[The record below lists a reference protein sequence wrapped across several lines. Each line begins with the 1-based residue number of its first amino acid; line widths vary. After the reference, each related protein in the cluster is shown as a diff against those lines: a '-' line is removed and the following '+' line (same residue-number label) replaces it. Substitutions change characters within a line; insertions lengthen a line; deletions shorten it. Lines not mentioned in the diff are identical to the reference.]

1 MVLLLTNEDMERLH
15 GLDVSAVVSKIE
27 DAYRDLGQGFAT
39 NLPRQRLTTP
49 LRESGATYWFNNIM
63 GAVPTIDTL
72 ALRIDSTSFRLVNV
86 DGMTRKVRA
95 GDFVGLVFLFDT
107 SSGDLTGILHDH
119 FLSTRRVAATGA
131 VGVKHLA
138 RPDARVVGLFGTGQ
152 QATAQV
158 LALAATRELDL
169 VKVYSPNPEHRR
181 DFAARMS
188 DEAGVEIRVVD
199 EPQSVVEGSDIIIT
213 ATNSRSPVFD
223 GSWLRPGMHVET
235 IVGTDQSAAGSE
247 IDHEAVRRSD
257 LIVTNLKEQIEV
269 DRQPKLLWAIE
280 EGLLGWDQIHDLS
293 EVVAGQAEGRTS
305 ADQITL
311 HDNNTG
317 MGIQFAALGSMILDL
332 ARSQGLG
339 TSLPD
344 ELFITRGGDYAP

>member
-1 MVLLLTNEDMERLH
+1 M
-15 GLDVSAVVSKIE
+15 
-27 DAYRDLGQGFAT
+27 
-39 NLPRQRLTTP
+39 
-49 LRESGATYWFNNIM
+49 
-63 GAVPTIDTL
+63 
-72 ALRIDSTSFRLVNV
+72 
-86 DGMTRKVRA
+86 
-95 GDFVGLVFLFDT
+95 
-107 SSGDLTGILHDH
+107 
-119 FLSTRRVAATGA
+119 
-131 VGVKHLA
+131 
-138 RPDARVVGLFGTGQ
+138 
-152 QATAQV
+152 AQV
-158 LALAATRELDL
+158 LALAASRELDI

-199 EPQSVVEGSDIIIT
+199 EPRSVIEGSDIVIT

-280 EGLLGWDQIHDLS
+280 EGLLDWDQIHDLS
-293 EVVAGQAEGRTS
+293 EVVAGKAEGRTS

-339 TSLPD
+339 TTLPD